1 MNSTRFIVAAV
12 AAVALATTSTPHA
25 EAFTFPKTHHHSKK
39 SLKMTASEGKGLLND
54 DAISS
59 AGTAAVAVAL
69 ALAVFSPS
77 PAVADGQTKD
87 FKLPPVDLSDKNRCA
102 FVSSKMGQA
111 NAQRDKLYDLRYCN
125 LSGQDAT
132 GFDLSGVIM
141 TKTDVSN
148 VKFVESQFSKG
159 YLHESNFDGA
169 DFSNGVI
176 DRASFKGS
184 SLRGAIFQNAV
195 LSGTTF
201 TDANLENSD
210 FTESYM
216 GDFDQRNLCKNPTL
230 KGENPVTGA
239 DTRLSAGCGGR

>member
-1 MNSTRFIVAAV
+1 MKSITTTAV
-12 AAVALATTSTPHA
+12 AAVALSTSSLSYT
-25 EAFTFPKTHHHSKK
+25 EAFAFSKRATKTNC
-39 SLKMTASEGKGLLND
+39 LTLLEGKGFLSD
-54 DAISS
+54 DVLSS
-59 AGTAAVAVAL
+59 AGKAFAGAAL
-69 ALAVFSPS
+69 ALAVFDPS

-141 TKTDVSN
+141 TKTDVSD

-159 YLHESNFDGA
+159 YLHDSNFDGA
-169 DFSNGVI
+169 DFSNGVV

-184 SLRGAIFQNAV
+184 SLRGAIFQNTV
-195 LSGTTF
+195 LSGTAFADT
-201 TDANLENSD
+201 NLENSD
-210 FTESYM
+210 FTDSYM
-216 GDFDQRNLCKNPTL
+216 GDFDQRTLCKNPTL

-239 DTRLSAGCGGR
+239 DTRASAGCGDR